1 MYSDSVTQ
9 RPVLHRSGDL
19 KAVIVRQENVFATRL
34 GWFAIAWSDRGLA
47 ALTFGHQDRETARA
61 ALGGLATLRG
71 TTGDDSL
78 GPMNLVL
85 RLQASSDGHRDE
97 FRDVPLDLSDLT
109 DFQRRVSLACRAIP
123 WGETVTYGQL
133 AARVGSPRAA
143 RAVGGVMARNRLP
156 IVIPCHRVLGT
167 ARRLGGYS
175 AVGGL
180 DMKRRLLNL
189 EGVAPFFETRGDPA
203 WTI

>member
-1 MYSDSVTQ
+1 MIFPQ
-9 RPVLHRSGDL
+9 N
-19 KAVIVRQENVFATRL
+19 KVFATRL

-47 ALTFGHQDRETARA
+47 ALTFGHPDRETARMA
-61 ALGGLATLRG
+61 IGGLATVRG
-71 TTGDDSL
+71 TTADDHL
-78 GPMNLVL
+78 GRVDLVV
-85 RLQASSDGHRDE
+85 RLQAYSDGYRDD
-97 FRDVPLDLSDLT
+97 FRDVPLDLSDMT

-123 WGETVTYGQL
+123 WGETLTYGQL

-143 RAVGGVMARNRLP
+143 RAVGGVMSRNRLP

-180 DMKRRLLNL
+180 DMKRHLLIL
-189 EGVAPFFETRGDPA
+189 EGVARFSQPEEIRHG
-203 WTI
+203 

>member
-1 MYSDSVTQ
+1 M
-9 RPVLHRSGDL
+9 
-19 KAVIVRQENVFATRL
+19 IFRQKKVFATRL
-34 GWFAIAWSDRGLA
+34 GWFAIAWSDQGLA
-47 ALTFGHQDRETARA
+47 ALTFGHQDRETTRMAI
-61 ALGGLATLRG
+61 GGLATVRG
-71 TTGDDSL
+71 TAGGDNL
-78 GPMNLVL
+78 GRMDLVV
-85 RLQASSDGHRDE
+85 RLQAYSDGHRDE

-133 AARVGSPRAA
+133 AAQVGSPRAA
-143 RAVGGVMARNRLP
+143 RAVGGVMSRNRLP

-189 EGVAPFFETRGDPA
+189 EGIAHFSQSEEIRHG
-203 WTI
+203 